1 MPTGKPHV
9 SVFIATS
16 LDGFIARPD
25 GGLDW
30 LERANADVPPGEDC
44 GYQAF
49 MASVDVLIMGRLTY
63 EKVLSFGEWPYAG
76 KRVIVLSS
84 RKQVRPAPYPEVVES
99 SNESPRQLLAR
110 LHAEGCRHVYL
121 DGGLTIQGFLRE
133 GLVDELTITSIPILL
148 GSGRPLFGPLS
159 TDIPFRLQAS
169 RSFAFGFVQ
178 NTYRR
183 STS

>member
-1 MPTGKPHV
+1 MPTCKPHV

-30 LERANADVPPGEDC
+30 LERANTEVPPGEDC

-49 MASVDVLIMGRLTY
+49 MASVDVLVMGRLTY

-76 KRVIVLSS
+76 KRVVVLTSAD
-84 RKQVRPAPYPEVVES
+84 QLRPAAAPDAVER
-99 SNESPRQLLAR
+99 SNEPPRQLLAR

-148 GSGRPLFGPLS
+148 GSGRPLFGPLD
-159 TDIPFRLQAS
+159 TEMPFRLQAS

-178 NTYRR
+178 NTYLR
-183 STS
+183 SNS